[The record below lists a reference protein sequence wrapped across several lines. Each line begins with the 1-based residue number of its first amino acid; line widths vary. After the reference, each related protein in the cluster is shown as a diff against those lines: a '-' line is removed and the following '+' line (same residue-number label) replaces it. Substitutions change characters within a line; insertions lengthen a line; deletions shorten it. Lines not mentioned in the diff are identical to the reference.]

1 MQLSYCLKMLRIN
14 IQFLGAT
21 LNKLEQKEYAKS
33 VIMNSI
39 LVIHKTV
46 FRSICRLNQLTIIRK
61 MGGLYVY
68 FSRRNLQ

>member
-21 LNKLEQKEYAKS
+21 LNKLGRKEYAKS

-39 LVIHKTV
+39 LVIYKTV
-46 FRSICRLNQLTIIRK
+46 
-61 MGGLYVY
+61 
-68 FSRRNLQ
+68 LQEYLSTKPTNYN

>member
-21 LNKLEQKEYAKS
+21 LNKLGQKEYAKS

-39 LVIHKTV
+39 LVIYKTV

-61 MGGLYVY
+61 MGGAICI
-68 FSRRNLQ
+68 FQ